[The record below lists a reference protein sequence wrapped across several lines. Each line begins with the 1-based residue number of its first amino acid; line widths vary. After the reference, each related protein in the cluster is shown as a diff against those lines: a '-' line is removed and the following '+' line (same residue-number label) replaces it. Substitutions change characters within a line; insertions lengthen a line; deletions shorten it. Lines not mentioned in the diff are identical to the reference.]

1 MPDDTMANLIPQG
14 LAAIYDPDLAT
25 LLGAVVWVQSAD
37 ELA

>member
-14 LAAIYDPDLAT
+14 LAAIYDPDPACV
-25 LLGAVVWVQSAD
+25 LGAVIWVSSAA